1 MRQTTKT
8 WTQLTSEMEAVFA
21 RWHRSYIL
29 ESILTGSQASKER
42 QTFSERS
49 VILQFTLR
57 GAPISLQMA
66 RSERAVDN
74 LALLIQVVET
84 LRMNEV
90 RRIDDVMRDVYR
102 KAYPESSPASAS
114 GVDIP
119 EPYHILGVLPSAPW
133 EVIEAAYRAQVRI
146 RHPDVGGSNASMQ
159 EINAAMEEIRRDR
172 SM

>member
-8 WTQLTSEMEAVFA
+8 WAQLMSEMEAVFA
-21 RWHRSYIL
+21 KWHRSYVL
-29 ESILTGSQASKER
+29 ESILTGPQASKER

-66 RSERAVDN
+66 RGERAVDN

-84 LRMNEV
+84 LRLNEA

-102 KAYPESSPASAS
+102 KAYPESSATSAPAA
-114 GVDIP
+114 DIP
-119 EPYHILGVLPSAPW
+119 EPYHILGVLPGAPW

-146 RHPDVGGSNASMQ
+146 QHPDVGGSTASMQ
-159 EINAAMEEIRRDR
+159 EINAAMEQIRRER
-172 SM
+172 SV